1 MYINFES
8 IWIYL
13 KLLQEYFRNIL
24 QWFHRSKGSKN
35 LNGKVVV
42 ITGSANGIG
51 REMCRLLN
59 RFGCHLAMIDIDH
72 FTNKELASNLSSSSP
87 SWTKTIAYK
96 CDLTNLDEIDLIV
109 GQILLDFDHID
120 ILINNAGYVNCKRIG
135 SLSQDEI
142 RRTFDVNILSSI
154 WLCKQLLPSM
164 IENREGHIVAISSIA
179 GLLGNANLV
188 DYCASKH
195 AVIGMMKALE
205 LELDAQNLNFIKLTT
220 ICPLMISTGMFR
232 KLHTRFQWLYPILTP
247 ESVAK
252 SILDSIVRED
262 FLVTIPKH
270 CRIATI
276 LERFAFFF
284 FLV

>member
-42 ITGSANGIG
+42 ITGSAN
-51 REMCRLLN
+51 
-59 RFGCHLAMIDIDH
+59 D
-72 FTNKELASNLSSSSP
+72 
-87 SWTKTIAYK
+87 
-96 CDLTNLDEIDLIV
+96 
-109 GQILLDFDHID
+109 
-120 ILINNAGYVNCKRIG
+120 NAGYVNCKRIG

-276 LERFAFFF
+276 LESVCPRTLLKMAMK
-284 FLV
+284 FLQYNCGEH